1 LKVLVQITRDLT
13 YVKDTA
19 QAFVEIL
26 KADHL
31 LGEIANVGMKEEISI
46 IDLVRLIS
54 DLLDADIEIISEE
67 ERIRPEKSE
76 VERLVCDNTKIFQK
90 TSWRPSYSLEKGLRE
105 TIDWLNQNIQLYKPE
120 IYNV

>member
-1 LKVLVQITRDLT
+1 MKVLVQITRDLT

-76 VERLVCDNTKIFQK
+76 VERLVCDTQK
-90 TSWRPSYSLEKGLRE
+90 YFKRPVGDHLIVWK
-105 TIDWLNQNIQLYKPE
+105 KA
-120 IYNV
+120 